1 MTKIPRNTPAASP
14 RPEVDNELTRLKM
27 ELVAA
32 RERGEQRALSRL
44 LASHP
49 QYAGELTQFSAALL
63 ATSVDD
69 AAAITP
75 ESEQLAARAR
85 TRAFAAVF
93 GAPATASVA
102 APAAAATV
110 APARAVS
117 LKALRQARGLSMPE
131 AARKLGLGLDVLSSL
146 ESGRIA
152 ARTIPDRLVRALGEL
167 LDAATEQMQ
176 ALLQGQAALRPAF
189 QRSRTGATKQGQ
201 AQPEMDFAEAVR
213 LSVEMTPEQKAQW
226 LEE

>member
-1 MTKIPRNTPAASP
+1 M
-14 RPEVDNELTRLKM
+14 RLKM

-32 RERGEQRALSRL
+32 RERGEARALPRL

-49 QYAGELTQFSAALL
+49 QYARELTQFSAALL
-63 ATSVDD
+63 VTNVDD
-69 AAAITP
+69 PAAITP
-75 ESEQLAARAR
+75 ESEQIAARAR
-85 TRAFAAVF
+85 SRAFAAVF
-93 GAPATASVA
+93 GAPVVA
-102 APAAAATV
+102 PVV
-110 APARAVS
+110 APATATAVAPVRAMS

-152 ARTIPDRLVRALGEL
+152 ARSIPDRLVRALGEL

-176 ALLQGQAALRPAF
+176 VLLQGQAAVRPAF
-189 QRSRTGATKQGQ
+189 QRSRTGATRQGQ
-201 AQPEMDFAEAVR
+201 AQQEMDFAEAVR

>member
-14 RPEVDNELTRLKM
+14 RPDVADNELTRLKV

-32 RERGEQRALSRL
+32 RERGEARALPRL

-49 QYAGELTQFSAALL
+49 QYVSELIQFSAALL
-63 ATSVDD
+63 ATNINDT
-69 AAAITP
+69 ATITP
-75 ESEQLAARAR
+75 ESEQIAARAR
-85 TRAFAAVF
+85 SRAFAAVF
-93 GAPATASVA
+93 GAPV
-102 APAAAATV
+102 AAAATAV

-176 ALLQGQAALRPAF
+176 TLLQGQATLRPAF
-189 QRSRTGATKQGQ
+189 QRSRTGATRQGQ
-201 AQPEMDFAEAVR
+201 ASQEMDFAEAVR
-213 LSVEMTPEQKAQW
+213 LSVEMTPEEKAQW

>member
-1 MTKIPRNTPAASP
+1 MTKPSRNTPAAP
-14 RPEVDNELTRLKM
+14 RQEIDNELTRLKL
-27 ELVAA
+27 ELVTA
-32 RERGEQRALSRL
+32 RERGEAKALPRL

-49 QYAGELTQFSAALL
+49 QYASELADFSMALL
-63 ATSVDD
+63 ATNIDD

-75 ESEQLAARAR
+75 ESTQIAERAR
-85 TRAFAAVF
+85 SRAFAAVF
-93 GAPATASVA
+93 GAPVA
-102 APAAAATV
+102 VQATV
-110 APARAVS
+110 VASARAISAVS

-152 ARTIPDRLVRALGEL
+152 ARSIPDRLVRALGEM

-176 ALLQGQAALRPAF
+176 ALLQGQASVRPAF
-189 QRSRTGATKQGQ
+189 QRSRTGATRQGQ
-201 AQPEMDFAEAVR
+201 AQQEMDFAEAVR

>member
-1 MTKIPRNTPAASP
+1 MTKITRNTPAASP

-32 RERGEQRALSRL
+32 RERGEKRALLRL

-49 QYAGELTQFSAALL
+49 QYAAELMQFSAALL
-63 ATSVDD
+63 ATSIDD
-69 AAAITP
+69 PAAITP
-75 ESEQLAARAR
+75 ESEQIAARAR
-85 TRAFAAVF
+85 SRAFAAVF
-93 GAPATASVA
+93 GAPVV
-102 APAAAATV
+102 APAAATAV

-152 ARTIPDRLVRALGEL
+152 ARSIPDRLVRTLGEL

-189 QRSRTGATKQGQ
+189 QRSRTGATRQGQ
-201 AQPEMDFAEAVR
+201 AQQEMDFAEAVR

-226 LEE
+226 LEEE

>member
-14 RPEVDNELTRLKM
+14 RPDVADNELTRLKM

-32 RERGEQRALSRL
+32 RERGEARALPRL

-49 QYAGELTQFSAALL
+49 QYVSELTQFSAALL
-63 ATSVDD
+63 ATNIDD

-75 ESEQLAARAR
+75 DSEQVAARAR
-85 TRAFAAVF
+85 SRAFAAVF
-93 GAPATASVA
+93 GAPVVAS
-102 APAAAATV
+102 AAATAV

-176 ALLQGQAALRPAF
+176 TLLQGQATLRPAF
-189 QRSRTGATKQGQ
+189 QRSRTGATRQGQ
-201 AQPEMDFAEAVR
+201 APQEMDFAEAVR
-213 LSVEMTPEQKAQW
+213 LSVEMTPEEKAQW